1 MKDPMR
7 RLIQALLCG
16 GVLVSGALAIAQDEP
31 ATEATTAAPAE
42 DAAAGG
48 GEEAATSESGGE
60 GEEAAASESGDEG
73 EEAAEAPAAPVKAWP
88 SEMAHLASRSLLL
101 GVSNTGK
108 HLVAVGD
115 RGNIVASNDGTNW
128 AQIQVPV
135 RATLTA
141 VEFADENNGWAVGHD
156 AVILHTKDG
165 GKTWQLQN
173 FAPELEKPFLDVLF
187 TDSNKGMV
195 IGAYGL
201 FYVTS
206 DGGASWTELD
216 APPIREEELHLNAI
230 TRLGTGEFFV
240 VGETGMMGVSADGTK
255 WERLTAP
262 YEGSLYGA
270 IPRGDKGA
278 VIFGLRGNVYS
289 TDDVRGG
296 NWTKIDVGTVASF
309 FGGALLPSGDIAMV
323 GLAGEIAVLSPSGKV
338 RNTKVEA
345 MAGVTGSGTL
355 SGAIPWKNGVLA
367 VGELGVSR
375 VGL

>member
-1 MKDPMR
+1 MKDTMR
-7 RLIQALLCG
+7 RLIQALLG
-16 GVLVSGALAIAQDEP
+16 GVVLVGGALAIAQEEP
-31 ATEATTAAPAE
+31 AADAAAAAPAE
-42 DAAAGG
+42 EAAPSGG
-48 GEEAATSESGGE
+48 GEEAAAP
-60 GEEAAASESGDEG
+60 EAAAEG

-88 SEMAHLASRSLLL
+88 SEMAQLASRSLLL

-115 RGNIVASNDGTNW
+115 RGNIVASNDGVNW
-128 AQIQVPV
+128 AQVAVPV

-141 VEFADENNGWAVGHD
+141 VEFVDENNGWAVGHD

-165 GKTWQLQN
+165 GKSWQLQN

-187 TDSNKGMV
+187 TDASNGMV

-206 DGGASWTELD
+206 DGGASWKELD
-216 APPIREEELHLNAI
+216 ASPIREEELHLNAI
-230 TRLGTGEFFV
+230 TKLGNGQFFV
-240 VGETGMMGVSADGTK
+240 VGETGMMGVSPDGTT

-278 VIFGLRGNVYS
+278 VIYGLRGNVYS
-289 TDDVRGG
+289 TDDVRSG

-309 FGGALLPSGDIAMV
+309 FGGTLLPSGDIAMV

-338 RNTKVEA
+338 RNTKVQA

>member
-1 MKDPMR
+1 MKDTMR

-16 GVLVSGALAIAQDEP
+16 AVLVCAALAIAQDES
-31 ATEATTAAPAE
+31 AEGTDAGAEAE
-42 DAAAGG
+42 VSSG
-48 GEEAATSESGGE
+48 GEE
-60 GEEAAASESGDEG
+60 D
-73 EEAAEAPAAPVKAWP
+73 AAEAPAAPVKAWP
-88 SEMAHLASRSLLL
+88 SEMAYLASRSLLL
-101 GVSNTGK
+101 GVCNTGK
-108 HLVAVGD
+108 HLIAVGD
-115 RGNIVASNDGTNW
+115 RGNIVASNDGVNW
-128 AQIQVPV
+128 AQVQAPV

-165 GKTWQLQN
+165 GKSWQLQN

-187 TDSNKGMV
+187 TDANRGMV

-201 FYVTS
+201 FYVTA

-230 TRLGTGEFFV
+230 TRLGNGEFFV
-240 VGETGMMGVSADGTK
+240 VGETGMMGISADGSQ

-289 TDDVRGG
+289 TDDVRSG

-309 FGGALLPSGDIAMV
+309 FGGTLLPSGDIAMV
-323 GLAGEIAVLSPSGKV
+323 GLAGEVALLSPSGKV
-338 RNTKVEA
+338 RNLKVQA

>member
-1 MKDPMR
+1 MKDTKR
-7 RLIQALLCG
+7 RLIRALLCG
-16 GVLVSGALAIAQDEP
+16 GVLGCAAMAIAQDE
-31 ATEATTAAPAE
+31 TGESSEA
-42 DAAAGG
+42 DA
-48 GEEAATSESGGE
+48 E
-60 GEEAAASESGDEG
+60 GEEAVES
-73 EEAAEAPAAPVKAWP
+73 PAAPVKAWP
-88 SEMAHLASRSLLL
+88 SEMAYLASRSLLL
-101 GVSNTGK
+101 GICNTGK
-108 HLVAVGD
+108 HLIAVGD
-115 RGNIVASNDGTNW
+115 RGNIVASNDGLNW
-128 AQIQVPV
+128 AQVQAPV

-141 VEFADENNGWAVGHD
+141 VEFADEKHGWAVGHD

-165 GKTWQLQN
+165 GKSWQLQN

-187 TDSNKGMV
+187 TDASKGMV
-195 IGAYGL
+195 VGAYGL

-230 TRLGTGEFFV
+230 TRLGNGEFFV
-240 VGETGMMGVSADGTK
+240 VGETGMMGISADGAQ
-255 WERLTAP
+255 WERLTSP

-270 IPRGDKGA
+270 IPRGDNGA

-296 NWTKIDVGTVASF
+296 DWSKVDVGTVASF
-309 FGGALLPSGDIAMV
+309 FGGTLLPSGDIAMV
-323 GLAGEIAVLSPSGKV
+323 GLAGEVALLSPSGKV
-338 RNTKVEA
+338 RNMKVQA

>member
-1 MKDPMR
+1 MTDTMR
-7 RLIQALLCG
+7 RLVQTLLCG
-16 GVLVSGALAIAQDEP
+16 GILACAALAIAQDEP
-31 ATEATTAAPAE
+31 AADATEAAPAE
-42 DAAAGG
+42 DSAGEA
-48 GEEAATSESGGE
+48 GESTDS
-60 GEEAAASESGDEG
+60 ASEEG
-73 EEAAEAPAAPVKAWP
+73 AEDGAEAPAAPVKAWP
-88 SEMAHLASRSLLL
+88 SEMANLASRSLLL

-108 HLVAVGD
+108 HLIAVGD
-115 RGNIVASNDGTNW
+115 RGNIVASNDGVNW
-128 AQIQVPV
+128 AQVQVPV

-141 VEFADENNGWAVGHD
+141 VEFADENHGWAVGHD

-165 GKTWQLQN
+165 GRTWQLQN

-187 TDSNKGMV
+187 TDASKGMV

-206 DGGASWTELD
+206 DGGASWSELD

-230 TRLGTGEFFV
+230 TRLGNGEFFV

-278 VIFGLRGNVYS
+278 VIYGLRGNVYT

-296 NWTKIDVGTVASF
+296 SWTKVEVGTVASF
-309 FGGALLPSGDIAMV
+309 FGGTLLPSGDVAMV
-323 GLAGEIAVLSPSGKV
+323 GLAGEIAVLSPTGKV

>member
-1 MKDPMR
+1 MKKTMR
-7 RLIQALLCG
+7 RLIQALLCV
-16 GVLVSGALAIAQDEP
+16 GVLVGGALAIAQDEP
-31 ATEATTAAPAE
+31 AAAPTDESATDE
-42 DAAAGG
+42 SAT
-48 GEEAATSESGGE
+48 EEAEGTDTSESADE
-60 GEEAAASESGDEG
+60 GDESAT
-73 EEAAEAPAAPVKAWP
+73 AAAAPVKAWP
-88 SEMAHLASRSLLL
+88 SEMAPLASRSLLL
-101 GVSNTGK
+101 GISNTGK
-108 HLVAVGD
+108 HLIAVGD
-115 RGNIVASNDGTNW
+115 RGNVVASNDGVNW
-128 AQIQVPV
+128 AQVQVPV

-187 TDSNKGMV
+187 TDANRGMV

-230 TRLGTGEFFV
+230 TRLANGEYFV
-240 VGETGMMGVSADGTK
+240 VGETGMMGVSTDGTK
-255 WERLTAP
+255 WERLTSP

-278 VIFGLRGNVYS
+278 VIFGLRGNVYWS
-289 TDDVRGG
+289 DDVRVG
-296 NWTKIDVGTVASF
+296 NWTKVDVGTVASF
-309 FGGALLPSGDIAMV
+309 FGGTLLPSGDIAMV
-323 GLAGEIAVLSPSGKV
+323 GLAGEIALLSPSGKV